1 MSDVILEVGTEEI
14 PAIYIENALRD
25 LRQLAQNDL
34 EEARIKYKEIKVYG
48 TPRRLVLFISC
59 ISEKQEDI
67 FQKIKG
73 PAYSIAYDNDL
84 KPNKP
89 AVKFAQGQG
98 ISVKDLIVEETE
110 KGKYVFAIK
119 SEKGKSSIELLVKIF
134 PRIINNLNF
143 PKSMRWEDKK
153 LRFIR
158 PIRWI
163 LALYDKKVIKF
174 NLDGLYSGN
183 ETYGHRLL
191 APKKI
196 KISSPNEYFTEIEK
210 NYVIIDPKIREKIIR
225 TQIKQIISEVNGLEL
240 INEKQLKEIIYLV
253 EYPFAVLGKFDK
265 KYLKLPTEVLT
276 TVMEKHQKYF
286 PVYKNKD
293 KLLPLFIVIINGAK
307 EYANTIIKGNENVLK
322 ARLEDAKFFYQE
334 DQNIPLEKRVD
345 KLKNIIFRENLGNLF
360 DKTKRLELLCD
371 YIADSLQVEQKVKE
385 DLLRSAHL
393 CKADLVTEMVK
404 EFPELQGIMGREYA
418 VLSNERK
425 EVAEAIFEH
434 YLPRFSGDI
443 LSKTKSGMILGI
455 ADKVDSIIGCFVI
468 GLTPTGSQ
476 DPYGLRRQSRGKIAI
491 ILKNNLKISLKD
503 IIQKSLS
510 LYKENISLEFKIGE
524 NEIVS
529 QILSFL
535 KQRVRNLFLEDG
547 IRYDVID
554 AVLAVDS
561 NGNLVDIK
569 YRIKVIEELYN
580 QPIFRN
586 ILNSSNRVLNLSKNS
601 KEIDIKE
608 SLLKENAEL
617 NLYYNYKNIYPQV
630 KEYISNKKYKKAF
643 KLLEGLCEPVDEF
656 FDQVL
661 VMDKTVEIRKNR
673 IALIKKVNILFNQIA
688 DLSKINLA
696 KEGGNSYGKC

>member
-14 PAIYIENALRD
+14 PATYIENALRD

-67 FQKIKG
+67 FQKVKG

-89 AVKFAQGQG
+89 ALKFAQGQG
-98 ISVKDLIVEETE
+98 ISVEDLIVEDTK

-119 SEKGKSSIELLVKIF
+119 SEKRKSSIELLVKIF

-191 APKKI
+191 ASQKI
-196 KISSPNEYFTEIEK
+196 KISSTNEYFTEIEK
-210 NYVIIDPKIREKIIR
+210 NYVIIDSKIREKIIR

-240 INEKQLKEIIYLV
+240 INEKQLTEIVYLV
-253 EYPFAVLGKFDK
+253 EYPYAVLGKFDK

-293 KLLPLFIVIINGAK
+293 KLLPLFIVIINSTK

-360 DKTKRLELLCD
+360 DKTKRLELLCN

-443 LSKTKSGMILGI
+443 LPKTKSGMILGI

-491 ILKNNLKISLKD
+491 ILKNDLKISLKD

-510 LYKENISLEFKIGE
+510 LYKESVSLEFKIGE
-524 NEIVS
+524 NEIIS

-535 KQRVRNLFLEDG
+535 KQRLRNLFLEDG

-586 ILNSSNRVLNLSKNS
+586 IFNSSNRVLNLSKNS
-601 KEIDIKE
+601 KEIDIKK

-630 KEYISNKKYKKAF
+630 KEYISNKEYKKAF

-661 VMDKTVEIRKNR
+661 VMDKNVEIRKNR
-673 IALIKKVNILFNQIA
+673 IALIKKVNILFNQMA